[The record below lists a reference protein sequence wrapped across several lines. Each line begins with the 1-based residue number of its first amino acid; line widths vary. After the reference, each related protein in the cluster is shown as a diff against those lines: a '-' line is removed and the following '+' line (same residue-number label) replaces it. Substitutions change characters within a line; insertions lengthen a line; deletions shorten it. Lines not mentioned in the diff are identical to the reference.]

1 MEEGV
6 FRLDGRHGLNRMSA
20 MDGSGTGFRQTKMQD
35 FAFCDQ
41 ILDGAGYLFNRYV
54 GIDTMLVIEIDTI
67 RLQPLE

>member
-1 MEEGV
+1 
-6 FRLDGRHGLNRMSA
+6 MSA